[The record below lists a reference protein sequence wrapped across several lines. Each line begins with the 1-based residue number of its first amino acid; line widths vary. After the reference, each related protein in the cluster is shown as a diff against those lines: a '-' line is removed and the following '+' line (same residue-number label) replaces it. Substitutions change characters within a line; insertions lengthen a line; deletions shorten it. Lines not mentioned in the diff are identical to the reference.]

1 LCEEIILNQL
11 QAQNYD
17 FWASEFSVSKSDV
30 EQLYNHFLEA
40 QRPQTADQLA
50 RVLIAHRVAEESNR
64 IKQRLSGRTV
74 YQPQNACEVGERLV
88 FPGMKYALGTVQST
102 RQGYD
107 PRYGHYDVIAVDIA
121 GRTREFASNLPG
133 EHKLNLVEGEEFD
146 PFIDVD
152 LEDLY
157 ERFSNMVAKTT
168 VQALERREEFI
179 QLSNKWF
186 VRGLMAEVN
195 IGHLHLAEAILEVNE
210 GGPLPTTEIMV
221 HLDMDPGL
229 AEEVRRFS
237 LDYALLNDDRFDEV
251 GPPGEIQ
258 WFLRRLEPDEVR
270 VVPER
275 LRYTPMS
282 FDRALLSPQLLLLER
297 ELDDEW
303 SELPPETVA
312 QPTIL
317 SLTYPHRWAGTLPLS
332 ARTAPLF
339 PTGTSPRQRIVIVDE
354 ASGEEMVGWVVKEH
368 RYIFGLKQWY
378 EDNNIPVGGFITLKP
393 GPKENVVLID
403 YDRRRAK
410 KEWVRL
416 ATVADN
422 QIDFELER
430 RNVGCG
436 YDDLLIV
443 GTDYVA
449 ALDALARRFEANQR
463 SLGSLLAGFFPKLA
477 KLNPQETVHTKTL
490 YSAINMV
497 RRMPPG
503 PLFAELI
510 KNPAF
515 QPVGDHYW
523 QYDSSRAR

>member
-1 LCEEIILNQL
+1 LNQL
-11 QAQNYD
+11 QAQNYE
-17 FWASEFSVSKSDV
+17 FWASEFSVSESDV
-30 EQLYNHFLEA
+30 EQLYNHFLEV
-40 QRPQTADQLA
+40 QLPQTVDDLV
-50 RVLIAHRVAEESNR
+50 RVIIAHRVAEESNR
-64 IKQRLSGRTV
+64 IKQLLSGRTV
-74 YQPQNACEVGERLV
+74 YQPQNACGVGEELV
-88 FPGMKYALGTVQST
+88 FPGLKYAFGTVQST

-107 PRYGHYDVIAVDIA
+107 PRYGYYDVIAVEIA

-133 EHKLNLVEGEEFD
+133 EHILNLVEDEEFD
-146 PFIDVD
+146 PFVDVD

-157 ERFSNMVAKTT
+157 ERFGDMVAETT
-168 VQALERREEFI
+168 VSALEERDEFI
-179 QLSNKWF
+179 RLSDKWF

-210 GGPLPTTEIMV
+210 GGPLTTGEIMV
-221 HLDMDPGL
+221 HLDMDAGL
-229 AEEVRRFS
+229 AEEVRLFS
-237 LDYALLNDDRFDEV
+237 LDYALLGDDRFDEV
-251 GPPGEIQ
+251 GPPGRVE

-275 LRYTPMS
+275 LRYSPMS

-303 SELPPETVA
+303 SDLTPETVA

-332 ARTAPLF
+332 ARTSPLL
-339 PTGTSPRQRIVIVDE
+339 PTGTSARQRIVFIDESNNEEIV
-354 ASGEEMVGWVVKEH
+354 AWVVQEH
-368 RYIFGLKQWY
+368 RYIFGLKKWY
-378 EDNNIPVGGFITLKP
+378 QENKLPVGGFITLKP
-393 GPKENVVLID
+393 GPKEGVVLLD
-403 YDRRRAK
+403 YDRRRSK

-416 ATVADN
+416 ASVVDN
-422 QIDFELER
+422 QIEFELER
-430 RNVGCG
+430 RGVACG
-436 YDDLLIV
+436 YDDLMIV
-443 GTDYVA
+443 GTDYVT
-449 ALDALARRFEANQR
+449 ALDALARRYEANQR
-463 SLGSLLAGFFPKLA
+463 SLGSLLASFFPKLA

-497 RRMPPG
+497 RRLPPG

>member
-1 LCEEIILNQL
+1 MNQL

-17 FWASEFSVSKSDV
+17 FWASEFSVSESDI
-30 EQLYNHFLEA
+30 EQLYNHFLEVGL
-40 QRPQTADQLA
+40 PQTAADLA

-64 IKQRLSGRTV
+64 IKQLLSGRTV
-74 YQPQNACEVGERLV
+74 YQPQNDVEVGEELV
-88 FPGMKYALGTVQST
+88 FPGLKYAFGTVAST

-107 PRYGHYDVIAVDIA
+107 PRYGHYDVAGVEIA

-133 EHKLNLVEGEEFD
+133 EHKLNLPEGEEFD
-146 PFIDVD
+146 PFVDVD
-152 LEDLY
+152 VEDLY
-157 ERFSNMVAKTT
+157 ERFGDMVAKIT
-168 VQALERREEFI
+168 VRALKQRNEFVE
-179 QLSNKWF
+179 LSDKWF

-210 GGPLPTTEIMV
+210 GGPLPTGEIMV

-229 AEEVRRFS
+229 AEEVRLFS
-237 LDYALLNDDRFDEV
+237 LDHALLGDDRFDEV
-251 GPPGEIQ
+251 GVPGEVQ
-258 WFLRRLEPDEVR
+258 WFLRRLEPDQVR

-275 LRYTPMS
+275 LRYSPMS

-303 SELPPETVA
+303 SDLTPETEA

-332 ARTAPLF
+332 ARTRPLF
-339 PTGTSPRQRIVIVDE
+339 PTGTSPRQRIIIVDE
-354 ASGEEMVGWVVKEH
+354 SNDDEIVAWVVKEH
-368 RYIFGLKQWY
+368 RYVYGLKEWY
-378 EDNNIPVGGFITLKP
+378 RDNQLPVGGFITLKP
-393 GPKENVVLID
+393 GPEPGIVLID
-403 YDRRRAK
+403 FDRRRSK

-416 ATVADN
+416 ASVVDN

-430 RNVGCG
+430 RSVGCG

-443 GTDYVA
+443 GTDYVTA
-449 ALDALARRFEANQR
+449 VDALARRFEANHR
-463 SLGSLLAGFFPKLA
+463 SLGSLLANFFPKLA

-497 RRMPPG
+497 RRLPPG

-510 KNPAF
+510 KNPSF

-523 QYDSSRAR
+523 QMR